1 MFGTLGIPELIV
13 ILIVL
18 CMAALWPAALFA
30 LGYYLGR
37 RSALRDKGVPRT
49 DPSASAPPH
58 V

>member
-37 RSALRDKGVPRT
+37 RSALRNAGAP
-49 DPSASAPPH
+49 PASQASEPPH